1 MPSLYHGSA
10 QGGLTELKAFSSLH
24 GRGDRVLYLTDCVPY
39 ALFYIWDGARLG
51 SGRKHVTGSVRQG
64 RAWYEEQFPGQLEA
78 FYEGASGWLYR
89 VEPASGAEP
98 LAGREA
104 LFYAQGDQPVAGA
117 AFIPDVH
124 RVLLDWEARGM
135 LEVSRFEDRTL
146 AVQEELT
153 GRIAQMIAQNSFYQG
168 KPEADFYRRFFREAW
183 ALAERGGGI
192 GWEQGNAIGT
202 SPERALL

>member
-78 FYEGASGWLYR
+78 FYEGASGW
-89 VEPASGAEP
+89 P
-98 LAGREA
+98 
-104 LFYAQGDQPVAGA
+104 
-117 AFIPDVH
+117 
-124 RVLLDWEARGM
+124 
-135 LEVSRFEDRTL
+135 
-146 AVQEELT
+146 
-153 GRIAQMIAQNSFYQG
+153 
-168 KPEADFYRRFFREAW
+168 
-183 ALAERGGGI
+183 
-192 GWEQGNAIGT
+192 
-202 SPERALL
+202 